1 MTAEDTAVGPRIV
14 IIAGEP
20 SGDML
25 GGRLMT
31 ALQRATGGS
40 VRLEGI
46 GGDHMIR
53 AGLASRFPIGEL
65 GHMGLIEL
73 LPHLAAA
80 LRRIR
85 ETVAWLENDPPDLLV
100 TIDAPAFNLRIARR
114 LHGRGIPLLHY
125 VAPTVWAWKPWRAKR
140 FAGIF
145 DHLLALLPF
154 EPPYFAKVNLPCT
167 YVGHPAL
174 ELADESAD
182 GAGFRR
188 RHGIPADA
196 KVVAMLPGSRAIE
209 LRMLLGRFL
218 AAMRELRLRHPG
230 LHVVLPTVGTVA
242 KLAQEGARAAGVPVT
257 VVIDP
262 AEKRDAFAAC
272 DAALAASG
280 TVAVELAVM
289 GVPTVIA
296 YRASPITAAIVRRL
310 VKVRF
315 ASLINLTLD
324 REATPELLQ
333 ENCRTDRMVEAID
346 RLLTDP
352 QACAEQM
359 KAYGEALAKLSVE
372 GRPSERAAA
381 VALSMIGT
389 QELPSP
395 SRR

>member
-1 MTAEDTAVGPRIV
+1 MTAAANGQGPRIV

-25 GGRLMT
+25 GGRLMA
-31 ALQRATGGS
+31 ALQQATGGS

-53 AGLASRFPIGEL
+53 AGLASRFPISEL

-73 LPHLAAA
+73 LPHLPSL

-85 ETVAWLENDPPDLLV
+85 ETAGWLKDNPPDLLV

-125 VAPTVWAWKPWRAKR
+125 VAPTVWAWKPWRAER
-140 FAGIF
+140 FARIF

-154 EPPYFAKVNLPCT
+154 EPPYFAAVNLPCT

-174 ELADESAD
+174 ELASEAAD
-182 GAGFRR
+182 GAAFRR
-188 RHGIPADA
+188 RHAIPADA

-209 LRMLLGRFL
+209 LRMLLKLFA
-218 AAMRELRLRHPG
+218 AAMAELRQRHPG
-230 LHVVLPTVGTVA
+230 LHVVLPTVGSVA
-242 KLAQEGARAAGVPVT
+242 KLAQAGAEAAGVPVS
-257 VVIDP
+257 VVVDP

-289 GVPTVIA
+289 GVPAVIA
-296 YRASPITAAIVRRL
+296 YRASPMTAAIVRRL

-333 ENCRTDRMVEAID
+333 ENCRLEAMVAEVD

-352 QACAEQM
+352 QARAAQKEAYAEAM
-359 KAYGEALAKLSVE
+359 ARLSVE
-372 GRPSERAAA
+372 GRPSECAAA
-381 VALSMIGT
+381 VALSMIGKKT
-389 QELPSP
+389 
-395 SRR
+395 